1 MGNRSALRSLARLH
15 QTLCYLGGFSR
26 FISLQDRDSPEVQ
39 SRLGSI
45 DRRYQELL
53 ELAKIRKQRL
63 LDALA
68 LYKLYNEADGVE
80 QWITEKEKLLHTMI
94 ATDDV
99 EEVEILKARF
109 DTFDQEMNANAD
121 KVETVQQLSRQ
132 LVHNEH
138 PNSDEVLGKENELK
152 EKSVPP
158 AFLSHGLTIWK
169 LIGFVSAAGGTSCA
183 SWLTPRRVV

>member
-1 MGNRSALRSLARLH
+1 MLDTLRLVSSDDVGRDEASVQSLLKKHKDITDELQNYESVIQALHEQANN
-15 QTLCYLGGFSR
+15 LGE
-26 FISLQDRDSPEVQ
+26 QDRESPEVTG
-39 SRLGSI
+39 RLGSI

-68 LYKLYNEADGVE
+68 LYKMYNEADGVE

-109 DTFDQEMNANAD
+109 DTFDQEMKANAD

-138 PNSDEVLGKENELK
+138 PNSDEVLNRETKVNEK
-152 EKSVPP
+152 
-158 AFLSHGLTIWK
+158 
-169 LIGFVSAAGGTSCA
+169 
-183 SWLTPRRVV
+183 